1 MLTVD
6 DRWRAKGSVSLQ
18 GLLRDVREVLV
29 AAIAPLACVN
39 NVRR

>member
-18 GLLRDVREVLV
+18 GLLRDVREALV
-29 AAIAPLACVN
+29 PATVPLAGVN
-39 NVRR
+39 NGRR